1 MAVSA
6 HLPGYPRIGPSR
18 ELKRAQ
24 ERFWRGAI
32 DEAGLLAQGAAIRRD
47 NWALQAGA
55 GLRVTAGDFSLYDQ
69 VLDLSALLG
78 AVPPRFADAA
88 GGLAT
93 YFGMARGTDSS
104 TACEMTKWFDT
115 NYHYIVPE
123 LDPARGLGEV
133 DEGAPLFAQVQEARE
148 QGHEPKAVLV
158 GPLSWL
164 WLAKARDGGQVLD
177 LLEPTL
183 RNYAR
188 VLELLAQQGVDWVQ
202 VDEPI
207 LAVDLEPPWREAFGR
222 AYAQL
227 AEADAPRLMLASYF
241 GPRLDNLDWSLRLP
255 VAGQHLDLARGA
267 ADWPGLQAA
276 LDGGAEFT
284 LSAGVIDGRSIWRAN
299 LERLHQRLAPLAE
312 QLGER
317 LWVAPGCSL
326 MHLPVDA
333 GREERLG
340 ERLRGWLS
348 FAEQKV
354 EEIGLLA
361 RALSQPDD
369 LALQERLRASAA
381 LEEERKTAAEVVRP
395 QVRQRVAALTEA
407 DASRAAPYPQRAAEQ
422 RQALGLPALPT
433 TTIGSYPQTK
443 EIRTCRAGWRAGR
456 IDDDTY
462 RAQMRSEIEM
472 VVREQEKLGLDVL
485 VHGEPERNDMVEYFA
500 DGIDGMAA
508 TDFGWVLSYGSR
520 CVKPPL
526 IYGDLERPA
535 PITVE
540 WIRYAASLTDRPVK
554 GMLTGPVTMLCWS
567 LPRDDIS
574 REEIAMQ
581 MALALR
587 DEVRDLEAAGT
598 GVIQIDEPALREG
611 APLRKADW
619 KPYFGWATKSFR
631 VCSSGVRDA
640 TQIHSH
646 MCYSEFNEIVD
657 QIAAMDADAISI
669 EASRSDM
676 ELLRAFRDFAYP
688 NEIGPGVY
696 DIHSPRIPEVEEMA
710 QALRAA
716 GDRLAP
722 EQLWVNPDCGLK
734 TRNWEEVRAALGNMV
749 EAARI
754 VRNELQS

>member
-1 MAVSA
+1 M
-6 HLPGYPRIGPSR
+6 
-18 ELKRAQ
+18 
-24 ERFWRGAI
+24 
-32 DEAGLLAQGAAIRRD
+32 
-47 NWALQAGA
+47 
-55 GLRVTAGDFSLYDQ
+55 
-69 VLDLSALLG
+69 
-78 AVPPRFADAA
+78 
-88 GGLAT
+88 
-93 YFGMARGTDSS
+93 
-104 TACEMTKWFDT
+104 
-115 NYHYIVPE
+115 
-123 LDPARGLGEV
+123 
-133 DEGAPLFAQVQEARE
+133 
-148 QGHEPKAVLV
+148 
-158 GPLSWL
+158 
-164 WLAKARDGGQVLD
+164 LD
-177 LLEPTL
+177 LLEPAL

-188 VLELLAQQGVDWVQ
+188 VLQLLAQAGVDWVQ

-207 LAVDLEPPWREAFGR
+207 LAVDLQPQWREAFERG
-222 AYAQL
+222 YAQL
-227 AEADAPRLMLASYF
+227 AGADTPRLMLASYF
-241 GPRLDNLDWSLRLP
+241 GPRLDNLDWSLQLP
-255 VAGQHLDLARGA
+255 VAGQHLDLARGG

-299 LERLHQRLAPLAE
+299 LEQLHQRLVPLAQ

-348 FAEQKV
+348 FAVQKV
-354 EEIGLLA
+354 EEVGLLA

-369 LALQERLRASAA
+369 RALQERLRASAS
-381 LEEERKTAAEVVRP
+381 LEEERKSAAEVVRP

-462 RAQMRSEIEM
+462 RAQMRGEIEM

-508 TDFGWVLSYGSR
+508 TEFGWVLSYGSR

-587 DEVRDLEAAGT
+587 DEVRDLEEAGI

-619 KPYFGWATKSFR
+619 KPYFDWATKSFR
-631 VCSSGVRDA
+631 ICSSGVRDA

-754 VRNELQS
+754 VRKELQS